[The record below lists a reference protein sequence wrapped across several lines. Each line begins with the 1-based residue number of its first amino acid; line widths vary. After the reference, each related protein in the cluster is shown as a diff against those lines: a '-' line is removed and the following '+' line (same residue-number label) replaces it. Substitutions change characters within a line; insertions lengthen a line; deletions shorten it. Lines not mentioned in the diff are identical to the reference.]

1 MIYTDIHQIDGKY
14 NLILADPP
22 WKQTKG
28 GKKAVRKNSSGTDLD
43 YPTLSLDDIKKHLK
57 YVSENC
63 IGGGDCVMF
72 LWTIDKYLFE
82 AEQIL
87 KDLGYKIH
95 SRMIWDKING
105 IPAAFTI
112 RFGHEYLLYAYK
124 GKFIPVA
131 KEYRGKYHSVF
142 HELPKYH
149 SQKPECSYEMIEN
162 LYPNLNKL
170 EMYARRER
178 LGWDSFGNELVP

>member
-28 GKKAVRKNSSGTDLD
+28 GKRKVAPNTSGVALD
-43 YPTLSLDDIKKHLK
+43 YPTLSLADIKDHLK
-57 YVSENC
+57 YVTENC
-63 IGGGDCVMF
+63 ADDNCIMF
-72 LWTIDKYLFE
+72 LWTIEKYLFE

-87 KDLGYKIH
+87 KDLGYKIR
-95 SRMIWDKING
+95 SRMIWDKMNG
-105 IPAAFTI
+105 LPVAFTI

-124 GKFIPVA
+124 GKMIPVA
-131 KEYRGKYHSVF
+131 KEYRGKYLSVF
-142 HELPKYH
+142 HEPSKRH
-149 SQKPECSYEMIEN
+149 SQKPEYSYEMIEN

-170 EMYARRER
+170 EMYARRKR